1 MGAIGDIF
9 TLVLLDPMI
18 NFLIILN
25 NVLFDSY
32 GLAIIAFTI
41 IVRIV
46 TFPLTMRQLNQTRA
60 MQALQPQ
67 IQLLQ

>member
-1 MGAIGDIF
+1 MSAIGNIF
-9 TLVLLDPMI
+9 TTVLLDPMI

-25 NVLFDSY
+25 NVLFDNY

-41 IVRIV
+41 IVRVV

-60 MQALQPQ
+60 MQT
-67 IQLLQ
+67 

>member
-60 MQALQPQ
+60 MQTLQPQ
-67 IQLLQ
+67 IQQ